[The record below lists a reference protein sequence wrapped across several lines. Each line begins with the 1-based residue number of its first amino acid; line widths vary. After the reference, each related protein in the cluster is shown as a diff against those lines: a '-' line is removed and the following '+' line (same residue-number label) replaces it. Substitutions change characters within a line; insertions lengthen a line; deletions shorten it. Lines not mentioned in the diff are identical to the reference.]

1 MIWYDM
7 IWYDMQFDEQRL
19 NITNYP
25 ESRKKMAK
33 KLYEEEL
40 KGLQTIKQTNKQT
53 NKWINNCVN
62 K

>member
-1 MIWYDM
+1 
-7 IWYDMQFDEQRL
+7 MQFDEQRL

-53 NKWINNCVN
+53 NK
-62 K
+62 

>member
-1 MIWYDM
+1 M

-25 ESRKKMAK
+25 ESRKKIAK

-40 KGLQTIKQTNKQT
+40 KGLETNKQT
-53 NKWINNCVN
+53 NKQMN
-62 K
+62 KQMNK